1 MKKSG
6 KHLNKGK
13 ENFET
18 YFPTTT
24 ELISSAYAAAR
35 KQFASKRKGKALDK
49 KKALYALKSK
59 VFADT
64 LAKKINEMSKQ
75 FPEIDKLN
83 PFYIGLLGLIVDVQ
97 ELKQKL
103 SMLKSSSDII
113 RRIRLEGVSRQYA
126 AKSEYELRKAQVEME
141 GRICSVVKR
150 LEKTIIDL
158 KIYSKKITEMP
169 LIDFDAKT
177 IVFAGNPNVGKSTLL
192 KRLTGAKP
200 EIAPYQFTTKAI
212 NLGSY
217 EWNYEKIQ
225 ILDTPG
231 LLERE
236 NHNNIEKKALVA
248 LKHLAQ
254 IIVFVADPS
263 ETCGTKLIEQLK
275 LFEKVSSEFSGRK
288 FIVVLNKCDIATEKQ
303 ISLAKKGF
311 SGAEI
316 IEDGEGFNGTEKLKK
331 AIEKIFQKQAK
342 TGIEK

>member
-35 KQFASKRKGKALDK
+35 KEFASKRRGKVLDRK
-49 KKALYALKSK
+49 KSLYALKSK
-59 VFADT
+59 VFAET
-64 LAKKINEMSKQ
+64 LAKKINAMSKQ

-83 PFYIGLLGLIVDVQ
+83 PFYIDLLGLVVDVQ
-97 ELKQKL
+97 GLKQKL
-103 SMLKSSSDII
+103 SMLKTSSDII
-113 RRIRLEGVSRQYA
+113 RKIRLEGVSRQYA
-126 AKSEYELRKAQVEME
+126 AKSEYELRKAQIEME

-158 KIYSKKITEMP
+158 KIYSKKIIEMP

-177 IVFAGNPNVGKSTLL
+177 IVLAGSPNVGKSTLL

-212 NLGSY
+212 NLGYY
-217 EWNYEKIQ
+217 EHDYEKIQ
-225 ILDTPG
+225 VLDTPG

-236 NHNNIEKKALVA
+236 NHNNIEKKAIVA
-248 LKHLAQ
+248 LNHLAQ
-254 IIVFVADPS
+254 IIVFVADPT
-263 ETCGTKLIEQLK
+263 ETCGTKIIGQLK
-275 LFEKVSSEFSGRK
+275 LFEKISSEFCGRK

-303 ISLAKKGF
+303 IWVAKKGF
-311 SGAEI
+311 GIVEI
-316 IEDGEGFNGTEKLKK
+316 IEDGEGFNGIEKLKK
-331 AIEKIFQKQAK
+331 AIGNAFNE
-342 TGIEK
+342 TTS